1 MVFVANYFAPWLFAF
16 AFIRLLMPH
25 LRRRLTIQIQM
36 WSAMIIKHP
45 KLIQRIL
52 QLNFTADAQL
62 AQYRLERAE

>member
-1 MVFVANYFAPWLFAF
+1 MVFVAKHFALWLFAF

-25 LRRRLTIQIQM
+25 LRRCFIVQIQM
-36 WSAMIIKHP
+36 RAAMIIKHP

>member
-1 MVFVANYFAPWLFAF
+1 MVFVANHFALWLFAF

-25 LRRRLTIQIQM
+25 LRRRLIIQM
-36 WSAMIIKHP
+36 SVWASMVIENT

-52 QLNFTADAQL
+52 QLNFTTDAQL